1 MPSFHYCGKYLRSIL
16 VFKALNNLAPN
27 YIRTTLTM
35 SNDIHNAAMKMRRL
49 AQN

>member
-27 YIRTTLTM
+27 YIRTRLTM